1 MIAKEL
7 LNPKSIV
14 ICGVSSDVHK
24 PGGKALK
31 NLLESPFKGQV
42 YAVNPK
48 ETEVQGVKCYAKV
61 DDLPQVDCAILCI
74 AAKFCT
80 QTVDVLAKEKGTKGF
95 IIISAG
101 FSEENA
107 EGAAIEKHI
116 VDTINSVGGSLIGP
130 NCTGFLNTNYAGC
143 FDTPIPTL
151 DPKGVDFIT
160 GSGATAVFIKEYG
173 MSNGLKF
180 NSVWAVGNSAQ
191 LGIEDVLEHLDET
204 FDPERSSRVIMLY
217 MEKIGDPQRLLKHSR
232 SLINKGC
239 HIAAIK
245 SGGSVAGSR
254 AASSHTGALAT
265 NDAAVDALFRKAG
278 IVRCQNRQELTT
290 VCAVFMYPELKGNRC
305 AVVTHAGGP
314 AVMLTDVLSNG
325 GMEVP
330 SLKEHPK
337 APELLSKLFAGSSV
351 GNPIDFLATGT
362 AEQLGYILD
371 AVENDFDEIDF
382 SVVIFGSPGLFS
394 NKEVYDLLD
403 QKMRT
408 CKKPIFPV
416 LPSIINVKEEIED
429 FIAKG
434 NINFPEECVLG
445 NAICKIYN
453 TPKPKTGI
461 VESLPIDKLIISP
474 ANEPANE
481 PDKDAVAAVAESIRQ
496 WGMLSP
502 ITVSPKDGNY
512 RVVAGAK
519 RVRAAALAGMK
530 EIMAYIQEDAAV
542 SDQPDI
548 DVVRIRKTVERCKD
562 GYMEIA
568 DYNELLDAAGI
579 SRKKSVE
586 VSNKED
592 ALAFAKEVGC
602 SKDVPLVM
610 KVVGPLHKSDV
621 GGVTLGVKD
630 LDTVA
635 REFDRLIVIPE
646 TYAVEMYP
654 MLDGTDVYI
663 GAIRDPKFGH
673 QVFFGLGGIFI
684 EVLKDVESVLVPTN
698 KEEVLKKL
706 KNLKGYKILEG
717 VRGQE
722 GVNLDLYADQI
733 VRVSALVQAAPEI
746 AEMDLNPLLG
756 NPRYVTAVDAR
767 IRLEK

>member
-7 LNPKSIV
+7 LNPRSIV
-14 ICGVSSDVHK
+14 ICGASSDIHK

-31 NLLESPFKGQV
+31 NLLESNFKGPV

-48 ETEVQGVKCYAKV
+48 ETEVQGIKCYAKV
-61 DDLPQVDCAILCI
+61 EDLPQVDCAILCI
-74 AAKFCT
+74 AAKFCA
-80 QTVDVLAKEKGTKGF
+80 QTVDVLTQQKGTKGF
-95 IIISAG
+95 IIVSAG

-116 VDTINSVGGSLIGP
+116 VDSINAVGGSLIGP
-130 NCTGFLNTNYAGC
+130 NCTGFLNTNYSGC
-143 FDTPIPTL
+143 FDTPIPKL

-173 MSNGLKF
+173 MTNGLKF

-204 FDPERSSRVIMLY
+204 FDPEKSSHVIMLY
-217 MEKIGDPQRLLKHSR
+217 MEKVGDPQRLLKHSR

-245 SGGSVAGSR
+245 SGGSAAGSR

-290 VCAVFMYPELKGNRC
+290 VCGVFMYPEIKGNRC
-305 AVVTHAGGP
+305 AVITHAGGP
-314 AVMLTDVLSNG
+314 AVMLTDVLSNNG
-325 GMEVP
+325 IEVP
-330 SLKEHPK
+330 SLKEHP
-337 APELLSKLFAGSSV
+337 ASPALLEKLFGGSSV
-351 GNPIDFLATGT
+351 GNPIAFLATGT
-362 AEQLGYILD
+362 AEQLGYIID
-371 AVENDFDEIDF
+371 TVENEYTDIDF

-394 NKEVYDLLD
+394 NREVYALLNE
-403 QKMRT
+403 KLKT

-416 LPSIINVKEEIED
+416 LPSIINVKDEIQE
-429 FIAKG
+429 FIDMG

-445 NAICKIYN
+445 NAICKVYN
-453 TPKPKTGI
+453 TPKPQPEN
-461 VESLPIDKLIISP
+461 VEQP
-474 ANEPANE
+474 A
-481 PDKDAVAAVAESIRQ
+481 
-496 WGMLSP
+496 
-502 ITVSPKDGNY
+502 
-512 RVVAGAK
+512 
-519 RVRAAALAGMK
+519 
-530 EIMAYIQEDAAV
+530 
-542 SDQPDI
+542 I
-548 DVVRIRKTVERCKD
+548 DVARIRATVDRCKD

-586 VSNKED
+586 VSKVED

-630 LDTVA
+630 LATVEK
-635 REFDRLIVIPE
+635 EFNRLIVIPE

-673 QVFFGLGGIFI
+673 QIFFGLGGIFI
-684 EVLKDVESVLVPTN
+684 EVLKDVQSALAPISAAEA
-698 KEEVLKKL
+698 KEALTKL
-706 KNLKGYKILEG
+706 RGYKILQG

-722 GVNLDLYADQI
+722 AVNLDLYADQI
-733 VRVSALVQAAPEI
+733 ARVSALVQAAPEI

>member
-7 LNPKSIV
+7 LNPRSIV
-14 ICGVSSDVHK
+14 ICGASSDVHK
-24 PGGKALK
+24 PGGKSLK

-61 DDLPQVDCAILCI
+61 EDLPQVDCAILCI
-74 AAKFCT
+74 AAKFCA
-80 QTVDVLAKEKGTKGF
+80 QTVDVLAKEKGCKGF
-95 IIISAG
+95 IIVSAG

-130 NCTGFLNTNYAGC
+130 NCTGFLNVNYAGC
-143 FDTPIPTL
+143 FDTPIPPL

-204 FDPERSSRVIMLY
+204 FDPEKSSHVIMLY

-245 SGGSVAGSR
+245 SGGSAAGSR

-290 VCAVFMYPELKGNRC
+290 VCAVFMHPEIKGKRC
-305 AVVTHAGGP
+305 AVITHAGGP

-330 SLKEHPK
+330 SLKDHP
-337 APELLSKLFAGSSV
+337 ASPALLEKLFGGSSV

-362 AEQLGYILD
+362 AEQLGYIID
-371 AVENDFDEIDF
+371 TVENEYTDIDF

-403 QKMRT
+403 EKMKT

-416 LPSIINVKEEIED
+416 LPSIINVKDEIND

-434 NINFPEECVLG
+434 RINFPEECVLG
-445 NAICKIYN
+445 SAICKVYH
-453 TPKPKTGI
+453 TPKPQPEH
-461 VESLPIDKLIISP
+461 VE
-474 ANEPANE
+474 
-481 PDKDAVAAVAESIRQ
+481 
-496 WGMLSP
+496 
-502 ITVSPKDGNY
+502 TPK
-512 RVVAGAK
+512 
-519 RVRAAALAGMK
+519 
-530 EIMAYIQEDAAV
+530 
-542 SDQPDI
+542 I
-548 DVVRIRKTVERCKD
+548 DVARIRKTVERCKD

-586 VSNKED
+586 VSKKED

-635 REFDRLIVIPE
+635 KEFDRLIVIPE

-654 MLDGTDVYI
+654 MLDGLDVYI

-673 QVFFGLGGIFI
+673 QIFFGLGGIFI
-684 EVLKDVESVLVPTN
+684 EVLKDVQSALAPITAAEA
-698 KEEVLKKL
+698 KEMLKQ
-706 KNLKGYKILEG
+706 LKGYKILEG

-722 GVNLDLYADQI
+722 GVNLDLYADQ
-733 VRVSALVQAAPEI
+733 VARVSALVQAAPEI

>member
-7 LNPKSIV
+7 LDPKSIV
-14 ICGVSSDVHK
+14 VCGASSDIHK

-31 NLLESPFKGQV
+31 NLLESPFNGPV

-61 DDLPQVDCAILCI
+61 DDLPQVDCAIICI
-74 AAKFCT
+74 AAKFCA
-80 QTVDVLAKEKGTKGF
+80 QTVDVLAKDKGCKGF

-130 NCTGFLNTNYAGC
+130 NCTGFLNVNYAGC

-204 FDPERSSRVIMLY
+204 FDPEKSSRVIMLY

-232 SLINKGC
+232 NLINKGC

-245 SGGSVAGSR
+245 SGGSAAGSR

-265 NDAAVDALFRKAG
+265 NDAVVDALFRKAG

-290 VCAVFMYPELKGNRC
+290 VCGVFMHPEIKGKRC
-305 AVVTHAGGP
+305 AVITHAGGP

-330 SLKEHPK
+330 SLKEHP
-337 APELLSKLFAGSSV
+337 ASPALLEKLFAGSSV

-362 AEQLGYILD
+362 AEQLGYIID
-371 AVENDFDEIDF
+371 TVENEYTDIDF

-403 QKMRT
+403 QKMKT

-434 NINFPEECVLG
+434 RINFPEECVLG
-445 NAICKIYN
+445 NAICKVYN
-453 TPKPKTGI
+453 PPKPQPEN
-461 VESLPIDKLIISP
+461 VEMPKIDT
-474 ANEPANE
+474 A
-481 PDKDAVAAVAESIRQ
+481 
-496 WGMLSP
+496 
-502 ITVSPKDGNY
+502 
-512 RVVAGAK
+512 
-519 RVRAAALAGMK
+519 
-530 EIMAYIQEDAAV
+530 
-542 SDQPDI
+542 
-548 DVVRIRKTVERCKD
+548 RIRKCIDSCEN
-562 GYMEIA
+562 GYIGP
-568 DYNELLDAAGI
+568 DQIYELLDAAGI
-579 SRKKSVE
+579 AQKQIRVVDKKRQ
-586 VSNKED
+586 
-592 ALAFAKEVGC
+592 ALDFANEVGY
-602 SKDVPLVM
+602 PLVM
-610 KVVGPLHKSDV
+610 KVVGPVHKSDV
-621 GGVTLGVKD
+621 GGVTLNVRD
-630 LDTVA
+630 IETVGK
-635 REFDRLIVIPE
+635 EFDRLMAIKD

-654 MLDGTDVYI
+654 MLDGTEVYI
-663 GAIRDPKFGH
+663 GAIRDAKFGH

-684 EVLKDVESVLVPTN
+684 EVLKDVQSSLVPISAAEA
-698 KEEVLKKL
+698 KEALTKL
-706 KNLKGYKILEG
+706 RGYKILQG
-717 VRGQE
+717 VRGQQP
-722 GVNLDLYADQI
+722 VNVDVYAEQI
-733 VRVSALVQAAPEI
+733 ARVAALVMAAPEI

-756 NPRYVTAVDAR
+756 NPKNVVAVDAR
-767 IRLEK
+767 IRIEK

>member
-1 MIAKEL
+1 MIAREL

-14 ICGVSSDVHK
+14 VCGASSDIHK

-31 NLLESPFKGQV
+31 NLLESPFSGPI

-61 DDLPQVDCAILCI
+61 DDLPPVECAIICI
-74 AAKFCT
+74 AAKFCA
-80 QTVDVLAKEKGTKGF
+80 QTVDVLAKEKGCKGF

-130 NCTGFLNTNYAGC
+130 NCTGFLNVNYAGC

-204 FDPERSSRVIMLY
+204 FDPEKSSHVIMLY

-245 SGGSVAGSR
+245 SGGSAAGSR

-265 NDAAVDALFRKAG
+265 NDAVVDALFRKAG

-290 VCAVFMYPELKGNRC
+290 VCGVFMHPEIKGKRC
-305 AVVTHAGGP
+305 AVITHAGGP

-330 SLKEHPK
+330 SLKEHP
-337 APELLSKLFAGSSV
+337 ASPALLEKLFAGSSV

-362 AEQLGYILD
+362 AEQLGYIID
-371 AVENDFDEIDF
+371 TVENEYTDIDF

-403 QKMRT
+403 QKMKT

-416 LPSIINVKEEIED
+416 LPSIINVKDEIED

-434 NINFPEECVLG
+434 RTNFPEECVLG
-445 NAICKIYN
+445 NAICKVYN
-453 TPKPKTGI
+453 TPKPQPEN
-461 VESLPIDKLIISP
+461 VEMPKIDT
-474 ANEPANE
+474 A
-481 PDKDAVAAVAESIRQ
+481 
-496 WGMLSP
+496 
-502 ITVSPKDGNY
+502 
-512 RVVAGAK
+512 
-519 RVRAAALAGMK
+519 
-530 EIMAYIQEDAAV
+530 
-542 SDQPDI
+542 
-548 DVVRIRKTVERCKD
+548 RIRKCVDSCEN
-562 GYMEIA
+562 GYIGP
-568 DYNELLDAAGI
+568 DKIYELLDAAGI
-579 SRKKSVE
+579 AQKQIRVVDKKQQ
-586 VSNKED
+586 
-592 ALAFAKEVGC
+592 ALDFANEVGY
-602 SKDVPLVM
+602 PLVM
-610 KVVGPLHKSDV
+610 KVVGPVHKSDV
-621 GGVTLGVKD
+621 GGVTLNVRD
-630 LDTVA
+630 IETVDK
-635 REFDRLIVIPE
+635 EFDRLMAIKD

-654 MLDGTDVYI
+654 MLDGTEVYI
-663 GAIRDPKFGH
+663 GAIRDAKFGH

-684 EVLKDVESVLVPTN
+684 EVLKDVQSSLVPISAAEA
-698 KEEVLKKL
+698 KEALTKL
-706 KNLKGYKILEG
+706 RGYKILQG
-717 VRGQE
+717 VRGQQP
-722 GVNLDLYADQI
+722 VNVDVYAEQI
-733 VRVSALVQAAPEI
+733 ARVAALVMAAPEI

-756 NPRYVTAVDAR
+756 NPKNVVAVDAR
-767 IRLEK
+767 IRIEK

>member
-7 LNPKSIV
+7 LNPRSIV
-14 ICGVSSDVHK
+14 ICGASSDIHK

-31 NLLESPFKGQV
+31 NLLESPFKGQI
-42 YAVNPK
+42 YTVNPK

-74 AAKFCT
+74 AAKFCA
-80 QTVDVLAKEKGTKGF
+80 QTVDVLAKEKGCKGF

-101 FSEENA
+101 FSEESH
-107 EGAAIEKHI
+107 EGAEIEKHI

-130 NCTGFLNTNYAGC
+130 NCTGFLNVNYAGC

-204 FDPERSSRVIMLY
+204 FDPEKSSRVIMLY

-245 SGGSVAGSR
+245 SGGSAAGSR

-278 IVRCQNRQELTT
+278 IVRCHNRQELTT
-290 VCAVFMYPELKGNRC
+290 VCGVFMHPEIKGKRC
-305 AVVTHAGGP
+305 AVITHAGGP

-330 SLKEHPK
+330 PLKDHP
-337 APELLSKLFAGSSV
+337 ASPALLAKLFGGSSV

-362 AEQLGYILD
+362 AEQLGYIID
-371 AVENDFDEIDF
+371 TVENEYTDIDF

-403 QKMRT
+403 EKMKT

-416 LPSIINVKEEIED
+416 LPSIINVKDEIND

-434 NINFPEECVLG
+434 RINFPEECVLG

-453 TPKPKTGI
+453 TPKPQPEH
-461 VESLPIDKLIISP
+461 VELPK
-474 ANEPANE
+474 
-481 PDKDAVAAVAESIRQ
+481 
-496 WGMLSP
+496 
-502 ITVSPKDGNY
+502 
-512 RVVAGAK
+512 
-519 RVRAAALAGMK
+519 
-530 EIMAYIQEDAAV
+530 
-542 SDQPDI
+542 I
-548 DVVRIRKTVERCKD
+548 DVARIRKTIDRCKD
-562 GYMEIA
+562 GYLEIA

-586 VSNKED
+586 VSKKED

-635 REFDRLIVIPE
+635 KEFDRLIHIKD

-663 GAIRDPKFGH
+663 GAIKDAKFGH
-673 QVFFGLGGIFI
+673 QIFFGLGGIFI
-684 EVLKDVESVLVPTN
+684 EVLKDVQSALAPITADEA
-698 KEEVLKKL
+698 KEMLKQ
-706 KNLKGYKILEG
+706 LKGYKILQG

-722 GVNLDLYADQI
+722 GVNIDLYADQ
-733 VRVSALVQAAPEI
+733 VARVSALVQAAPEI

-767 IRLEK
+767 IRIEK

>member
-14 ICGVSSDVHK
+14 ICGASSDVHK
-24 PGGKALK
+24 PGGKSLK
-31 NLLESPFKGQV
+31 NLLESPFKGQI

-61 DDLPQVDCAILCI
+61 DDLPQVDCALLCI
-74 AAKFCT
+74 AAKFCA
-80 QTVDVLAKEKGTKGF
+80 QTVDVLAKEKGCKGF

-101 FSEENA
+101 FSEESH
-107 EGAAIEKHI
+107 EGAEIEKHI

-130 NCTGFLNTNYAGC
+130 NCTGFLNVNYAGC
-143 FDTPIPTL
+143 FDTPIPKL

-204 FDPERSSRVIMLY
+204 FDPVKSSHVIMLY

-245 SGGSVAGSR
+245 SGNSAAGSR

-265 NDAAVDALFRKAG
+265 SDAAVDALFRKAG
-278 IVRCQNRQELTT
+278 IVRCHNRQELTT
-290 VCAVFMYPELKGNRC
+290 VCGVFMYPEITGKRC
-305 AVVTHAGGP
+305 AVITHAGGP

-325 GMEVP
+325 GLEVP
-330 SLKEHPK
+330 SLKDHP
-337 APELLSKLFAGSSV
+337 ASPALLAKLFGGSSV

-362 AEQLGYILD
+362 AEQLGYIID
-371 AVENDFDEIDF
+371 TVENEYTDIDF

-403 QKMRT
+403 EKMKT

-416 LPSIINVKEEIED
+416 LPSIINVKDEIED

-434 NINFPEECVLG
+434 RINFPEECVLG
-445 NAICKIYN
+445 NAICKVYN
-453 TPKPKTGI
+453 TPKPQPEH
-461 VESLPIDKLIISP
+461 VELPKVD
-474 ANEPANE
+474 
-481 PDKDAVAAVAESIRQ
+481 VA
-496 WGMLSP
+496 
-502 ITVSPKDGNY
+502 
-512 RVVAGAK
+512 
-519 RVRAAALAGMK
+519 
-530 EIMAYIQEDAAV
+530 
-542 SDQPDI
+542 
-548 DVVRIRKTVERCKD
+548 RIRKTIDRCKS
-562 GYMEIA
+562 GYLEIA

-586 VSNKED
+586 VSKKED

-635 REFDRLIVIPE
+635 KEFDRLIVIPE

-654 MLDGTDVYI
+654 MLDGIDVYI
-663 GAIRDPKFGH
+663 GAIKDAKFGH
-673 QVFFGLGGIFI
+673 QIFFGLGGIFI
-684 EVLKDVESVLVPTN
+684 EVLKDVQSALAPITANEA
-698 KEEVLKKL
+698 KEMLKQ
-706 KNLKGYKILEG
+706 LKGYKILQG

-722 GVNLDLYADQI
+722 GVNIDLYADQ
-733 VRVSALVQAAPEI
+733 VARVSALVQAAPEI

-767 IRLEK
+767 IRIEK

>member
-1 MIAKEL
+1 MRDLRTRGDSQNKTYMINQKL
-7 LNPKSIV
+7 INPKSIV
-14 ICGVSSDVHK
+14 VCGASSDIHK

-31 NLLESPFKGQV
+31 NLLESAFKGEV

-48 ETEVQGVKCYAKV
+48 EDEVQGIKCYKQV
-61 DDLPQVDCAILCI
+61 EDLPQVDCAILCI
-74 AAKFCT
+74 AAKFCAH
-80 QTVDVLAKEKGTKGF
+80 TVDVLTQQKGTQGF
-95 IIISAG
+95 IIVSAG

-116 VDTINSVGGSLIGP
+116 VDAINAVGGSLIGP
-130 NCTGFLNTNYAGC
+130 NCTGFLNTNYSGC
-143 FDTPIPTL
+143 FDTPIPKL

-204 FDPERSSRVIMLY
+204 FDPEKSSHVIMLY

-232 SLINKGC
+232 NLINKGC
-239 HIAAIK
+239 KIAAIK
-245 SGGSVAGSR
+245 SGGSAAGSR

-265 NDAAVDALFRKAG
+265 NDAAVDALFQKAG
-278 IVRCQNRQELTT
+278 IVRCHNRQELTT
-290 VCAVFMYPELKGNRC
+290 VCAVFMHPEIKGNRC
-305 AVVTHAGGP
+305 AVITHAGGP
-314 AVMLTDVLSNG
+314 AVMLTDVLSDG
-325 GMEVP
+325 GIEVP
-330 SLKEHPK
+330 PLKDHP
-337 APELLSKLFAGSSV
+337 ASPALLAKLFGGSSV

-362 AEQLGYILD
+362 AEQLGYIID
-371 AVENDFDEIDF
+371 TVENDYTDIDF

-403 QKMRT
+403 EKMKT

-416 LPSIINVKEEIED
+416 LPSIINVKQEIED

-434 NINFPEECVLG
+434 RINFPEECVLG
-445 NAICKIYN
+445 NALVKVWN
-453 TPKPKTGI
+453 TPKPQPEV
-461 VESLPIDKLIISP
+461 VELPQVD
-474 ANEPANE
+474 
-481 PDKDAVAAVAESIRQ
+481 VA
-496 WGMLSP
+496 
-502 ITVSPKDGNY
+502 
-512 RVVAGAK
+512 
-519 RVRAAALAGMK
+519 
-530 EIMAYIQEDAAV
+530 
-542 SDQPDI
+542 
-548 DVVRIRKTVERCKD
+548 RIRKTIDKCES
-562 GYMEIA
+562 GYLEIA

-586 VSNKED
+586 VDKKED

-635 REFDRLIVIPE
+635 KEFDRLIVIPE

-663 GAIRDPKFGH
+663 GAIRDEKFGH
-673 QVFFGLGGIFI
+673 QIFFGLGGIFI
-684 EVLKDVESVLVPTN
+684 EVLKDVQSALAPITAAEAKQMLT
-698 KEEVLKKL
+698 KL
-706 KNLKGYKILEG
+706 RGYKILQG

-722 GVNLDLYADQI
+722 PVNIDLYADQ
-733 VRVSALVQAAPEI
+733 VARVSALVQAAPEI
-746 AEMDLNPLLG
+746 VEMDLNPLLG

-767 IRLEK
+767 IRIQK

>member
-1 MIAKEL
+1 MIAREL

-14 ICGVSSDVHK
+14 VCGASSDIHK

-31 NLLESPFKGQV
+31 NLLESPFRGPV

-48 ETEVQGVKCYAKV
+48 ETMVQGVPCYASV
-61 DDLPQVDCAILCI
+61 NELPQVECAILCI
-74 AAKFCT
+74 AAKFCA
-80 QTVDVLAKEKGTKGF
+80 QTVDVLAKEKGCKGF

-101 FSEENA
+101 FSEESH
-107 EGAAIEKHI
+107 EGATIEKHI

-130 NCTGFLNTNYAGC
+130 NCTGFLNVNYAGC
-143 FDTPIPTL
+143 FDTPIPNL

-204 FDPERSSRVIMLY
+204 FDPVKSSHVIMLY

-245 SGGSVAGSR
+245 SGGSAAGSR

-290 VCAVFMYPELKGNRC
+290 VCGVFMHPEIKGKRC
-305 AVVTHAGGP
+305 AVITHAGGP

-330 SLKEHPK
+330 SLKDHP
-337 APELLSKLFAGSSV
+337 ASPALLEKLFAGSSV

-362 AEQLGYILD
+362 AEQLGYIID
-371 AVENDFDEIDF
+371 TVENEYTDIDF

-403 QKMRT
+403 EKMKT

-416 LPSIINVKEEIED
+416 LPSIINVKDEIED

-434 NINFPEECVLG
+434 RINFPEECVLG
-445 NAICKIYN
+445 NAICKVYN
-453 TPKPKTGI
+453 TPKPQPEH
-461 VESLPIDKLIISP
+461 VDLPK
-474 ANEPANE
+474 
-481 PDKDAVAAVAESIRQ
+481 
-496 WGMLSP
+496 
-502 ITVSPKDGNY
+502 
-512 RVVAGAK
+512 
-519 RVRAAALAGMK
+519 
-530 EIMAYIQEDAAV
+530 
-542 SDQPDI
+542 I
-548 DVVRIRKTVERCKD
+548 DVARIRKTIDRCKS
-562 GYMEIA
+562 GYLEIA

-586 VSNKED
+586 VSKKED

-635 REFDRLIVIPE
+635 KEFDRLIVIPE

-654 MLDGTDVYI
+654 MLDGIDVYI
-663 GAIRDPKFGH
+663 GAIKDAKFGH
-673 QVFFGLGGIFI
+673 QIFFGLGGIFI
-684 EVLKDVESVLVPTN
+684 EVLKDVQSALAPITADEA
-698 KEEVLKKL
+698 KEMLKQ
-706 KNLKGYKILEG
+706 LKGYKILQG

-722 GVNLDLYADQI
+722 GVNLDLYADQ
-733 VRVSALVQAAPEI
+733 VARVSALVQAAPEI

-767 IRLEK
+767 IRIEK

>member
-14 ICGVSSDVHK
+14 ICGASSDIHK
-24 PGGKALK
+24 PGGKSLK
-31 NLLESPFKGQV
+31 NLLESPFKGKI

-61 DDLPQVDCAILCI
+61 DDLPEQVDCALLCI
-74 AAKFCT
+74 AAKFCA
-80 QTVDVLAKEKGTKGF
+80 QTVDVLAKEKGCKGF

-101 FSEENA
+101 FSEESH
-107 EGAAIEKHI
+107 EGAEIEKHF

-130 NCTGFLNTNYAGC
+130 NCTGFLNVNYAGC
-143 FDTPIPTL
+143 FDTPIPPL

-204 FDPERSSRVIMLY
+204 FDPEKSSHVIMLY

-245 SGGSVAGSR
+245 SGGSAAGSR

-278 IVRCQNRQELTT
+278 IVRCHNRQELTT
-290 VCAVFMYPELKGNRC
+290 VCGVFMHPEIKGKRC
-305 AVVTHAGGP
+305 AVITHAGGP
-314 AVMLTDVLSNG
+314 AVMLTDVLSDG

-330 SLKEHPK
+330 PLKDHP
-337 APELLSKLFAGSSV
+337 ASPALLAKLFGGSSV

-362 AEQLGYILD
+362 AEQLGYIID
-371 AVENDFDEIDF
+371 TVENEYDEIDF

-403 QKMRT
+403 EKMKT

-416 LPSIINVKEEIED
+416 LPSIINVKDEIND
-429 FIAKG
+429 FISKG
-434 NINFPEECVLG
+434 RINFPEECVLG
-445 NAICKIYN
+445 NAICKVYH
-453 TPKPKTGI
+453 TPKPQPEQ
-461 VESLPIDKLIISP
+461 VELP
-474 ANEPANE
+474 
-481 PDKDAVAAVAESIRQ
+481 Q
-496 WGMLSP
+496 
-502 ITVSPKDGNY
+502 
-512 RVVAGAK
+512 
-519 RVRAAALAGMK
+519 
-530 EIMAYIQEDAAV
+530 
-542 SDQPDI
+542 I
-548 DVVRIRKTVERCKD
+548 DVARIRRTIDRCKE
-562 GYMEIA
+562 GYLEIA

-579 SRKKSVE
+579 SRKKSIE
-586 VSNKED
+586 VSKKED

-621 GGVTLGVKD
+621 GGVTLNVKD
-630 LDTVA
+630 LDTVSK
-635 REFDRLIVIPE
+635 EFDRLMAIKD

-663 GAIRDPKFGH
+663 GAIKDPKFGH

-684 EVLKDVESVLVPTN
+684 EVLKDVQSALAPITADEA
-698 KEEVLKKL
+698 KEMLKQ
-706 KNLKGYKILEG
+706 LKGYKILQG

-722 GVNLDLYADQI
+722 GVNLDLYADQ
-733 VRVSALVQAAPEI
+733 VARVSALVQAAPEI

-767 IRLEK
+767 IRIEK

>member
-1 MIAKEL
+1 MINQKL
-7 LNPKSIV
+7 LNPQSIV
-14 ICGVSSDVHK
+14 VCGASSDIHK

-31 NLLESPFKGQV
+31 NLLESAFKGQV

-74 AAKFCT
+74 AAKFCA
-80 QTVDVLAKEKGTKGF
+80 QTVDVLTQQKGTRGF
-95 IIISAG
+95 IIVSAG
-101 FSEENA
+101 FSEESH
-107 EGAAIEKHI
+107 EGAEIEKHI
-116 VDTINSVGGSLIGP
+116 VDAINAVGGSLIGP
-130 NCTGFLNTNYAGC
+130 NCTGFLNTNYSGC
-143 FDTPIPTL
+143 FDTPIPKL

-204 FDPERSSRVIMLY
+204 FNPETSSHVIMLY
-217 MEKIGDPQRLLKHSR
+217 MEKIGDPMRLLKHSR
-232 SLINKGC
+232 NLINKGC

-245 SGGSVAGSR
+245 SGGSAAGSR

-265 NDAAVDALFRKAG
+265 NDAAVDALFQKAG
-278 IVRCQNRQELTT
+278 IVRCHNRQELTT
-290 VCAVFMYPELKGNRC
+290 VCGVFMHPELKGKRC
-305 AVVTHAGGP
+305 AVITHAGGP

-330 SLKEHPK
+330 PLKDHP
-337 APELLSKLFAGSSV
+337 ASPALLAKLFGGSSV

-362 AEQLGYILD
+362 AEQLGYIID
-371 AVENDFDEIDF
+371 TVENEYDEIDF

-403 QKMRT
+403 EKMKT

-416 LPSIINVKEEIED
+416 LPSIINVKDEIND

-434 NINFPEECVLG
+434 RINFPEECVLG
-445 NAICKIYN
+445 NALVKVYN
-453 TPKPKTGI
+453 TPKPQPEH
-461 VESLPIDKLIISP
+461 VELP
-474 ANEPANE
+474 
-481 PDKDAVAAVAESIRQ
+481 Q
-496 WGMLSP
+496 
-502 ITVSPKDGNY
+502 
-512 RVVAGAK
+512 
-519 RVRAAALAGMK
+519 
-530 EIMAYIQEDAAV
+530 
-542 SDQPDI
+542 I
-548 DVVRIRKTVERCKD
+548 DVARIRKTIDKCGN

-586 VSNKED
+586 VSQKED

-602 SKDVPLVM
+602 SKEVPLVM

-621 GGVTLGVKD
+621 GGVTLNVKD
-630 LDTVA
+630 VDTVSK
-635 REFDRLIVIPE
+635 EFDRLMAIKD

-663 GAIRDPKFGH
+663 GAIRDDKFGH
-673 QVFFGLGGIFI
+673 QIFFGLGGIFI
-684 EVLKDVESVLVPTN
+684 EVLKDVQSALAPITAAEAKDMLT
-698 KEEVLKKL
+698 KL
-706 KNLKGYKILEG
+706 RGYKILQG

-722 GVNLDLYADQI
+722 PVNIDLYADQ
-733 VRVSALVQAAPEI
+733 VARVSALVQAAPEI
-746 AEMDLNPLLG
+746 AEMDLN
-756 NPRYVTAVDAR
+756 
-767 IRLEK
+767 

>member
-1 MIAKEL
+1 MIAREL

-14 ICGVSSDVHK
+14 VCGASSDIHK
-24 PGGKALK
+24 PGGKSLK
-31 NLLESPFKGQV
+31 NLLESPFKGQI

-61 DDLPQVDCAILCI
+61 DDLPQVECAILCI
-74 AAKFCT
+74 AAKFCA
-80 QTVDVLAKEKGTKGF
+80 QTVDVLAKEKGCKGF

-101 FSEENA
+101 FSEESH
-107 EGAAIEKHI
+107 EGAEIEKHI

-130 NCTGFLNTNYAGC
+130 NCTGFLNVNYAGC

-151 DPKGVDFIT
+151 DPHGVDFIT

-173 MSNGLKF
+173 ISNGLKF

-204 FDPERSSRVIMLY
+204 FDPVKSSRVIMLY

-232 SLINKGC
+232 NLINKGC

-245 SGGSVAGSR
+245 SGGSAAGSR

-265 NDAAVDALFRKAG
+265 KDAAVDALFRKAG
-278 IVRCQNRQELTT
+278 IVRCHNRQELTT
-290 VCAVFMYPELKGNRC
+290 VCGVFMYPEIKGKRC
-305 AVVTHAGGP
+305 AVITHAGGP

-330 SLKEHPK
+330 SLKEHP
-337 APELLSKLFAGSSV
+337 ASPALLAKLFGGSSV

-362 AEQLGYILD
+362 AEQLGYIID
-371 AVENDFDEIDF
+371 TVENEYTDIDF

-416 LPSIINVKEEIED
+416 LPSIINVKSEIED

-453 TPKPKTGI
+453 TPKPQPEH
-461 VESLPIDKLIISP
+461 VELPK
-474 ANEPANE
+474 
-481 PDKDAVAAVAESIRQ
+481 
-496 WGMLSP
+496 
-502 ITVSPKDGNY
+502 
-512 RVVAGAK
+512 
-519 RVRAAALAGMK
+519 
-530 EIMAYIQEDAAV
+530 
-542 SDQPDI
+542 I
-548 DVVRIRKTVERCKD
+548 DVARIRKTIDRCKS
-562 GYMEIA
+562 GYLEIA

-586 VSNKED
+586 VSKKED

-635 REFDRLIVIPE
+635 KEFDRLIVIPE

-654 MLDGTDVYI
+654 MLNGIDVYI
-663 GAIRDPKFGH
+663 GAIKDAKFGH

-684 EVLKDVESVLVPTN
+684 EVLKDVQSALAPITAAEA
-698 KEEVLKKL
+698 KEMLKQ
-706 KNLKGYKILEG
+706 LKGYKILQG

-722 GVNLDLYADQI
+722 GVNLDLYADQ
-733 VRVSALVQAAPEI
+733 VARVSALVQAAPEI

-767 IRLEK
+767 IRIEK

>member
-14 ICGVSSDVHK
+14 ICGASSDIHK
-24 PGGKALK
+24 PGGKSLK
-31 NLLESPFKGQV
+31 NLLESPFKGQI

-61 DDLPQVDCAILCI
+61 DDLPQVDCALLCI
-74 AAKFCT
+74 AAKFCA
-80 QTVDVLAKEKGTKGF
+80 QTVDVLAKEKGCKGF

-101 FSEENA
+101 FSEESH
-107 EGAAIEKHI
+107 EGAEIEKHI

-130 NCTGFLNTNYAGC
+130 NCTGFLNVNYAGC
-143 FDTPIPTL
+143 FDTPIPPL
-151 DPKGVDFIT
+151 NPKGVGFIT

-173 MSNGLKF
+173 MSNGLQF

-204 FDPERSSRVIMLY
+204 FDPEKSSHVIMLY

-245 SGGSVAGSR
+245 SGNSAAGSR

-265 NDAAVDALFRKAG
+265 SDAAVDALFRKAG

-290 VCAVFMYPELKGNRC
+290 VCAVFMHPELKGKRC

-325 GMEVP
+325 GMEIP

-337 APELLSKLFAGSSV
+337 APELLSKLFGGSSV

-403 QKMRT
+403 EKMKT

-416 LPSIINVKEEIED
+416 LPSIINVKDEIND

-434 NINFPEECVLG
+434 RINFPEECVLG
-445 NAICKIYN
+445 NAICKVYN
-453 TPKPKTGI
+453 TPKPQPEH
-461 VESLPIDKLIISP
+461 VELP
-474 ANEPANE
+474 
-481 PDKDAVAAVAESIRQ
+481 Q
-496 WGMLSP
+496 
-502 ITVSPKDGNY
+502 
-512 RVVAGAK
+512 
-519 RVRAAALAGMK
+519 
-530 EIMAYIQEDAAV
+530 
-542 SDQPDI
+542 I
-548 DVVRIRKTVERCKD
+548 DVARIRKTIDRCKD
-562 GYMEIA
+562 GYLEIA

-586 VSNKED
+586 VSKKED

-635 REFDRLIVIPE
+635 KEFDRLIVIPE

-654 MLDGTDVYI
+654 MLDGLDVYI
-663 GAIRDPKFGH
+663 GAIKDAKFGH
-673 QVFFGLGGIFI
+673 QIFFGLGGIFI
-684 EVLKDVESVLVPTN
+684 EVLKDVQSALAPITAAEA
-698 KEEVLKKL
+698 KEMLKQ
-706 KNLKGYKILEG
+706 LKGYKILEG

-722 GVNLDLYADQI
+722 GVNIDLYADQ
-733 VRVSALVQAAPEI
+733 VARVSALVQAAPEI

-767 IRLEK
+767 IRIEK

>member
-1 MIAKEL
+1 MINPKL
-7 LNPKSIV
+7 LNPQSIV
-14 ICGVSSDVHK
+14 ICGASSDIHK
-24 PGGKALK
+24 PGGKSLK
-31 NLLESPFKGQV
+31 NLLESPFNGQI

-48 ETEVQGVKCYAKV
+48 ETEVQGVKCYANV
-61 DDLPQVDCAILCI
+61 NDLPQVDCAILCI
-74 AAKFCT
+74 AAKFCA
-80 QTVDVLAKEKGTKGF
+80 QTVDVLAKEKGCRGF
-95 IIISAG
+95 IIVSAG
-101 FSEENA
+101 FSEENE

-130 NCTGFLNTNYAGC
+130 NCTGFLNTNYSGC
-143 FDTPIPTL
+143 FDTPIPKL

-204 FDPERSSRVIMLY
+204 FNPETSSHVIMLY

-245 SGGSVAGSR
+245 SGGSAAGSR

-265 NDAAVDALFRKAG
+265 NDAAVDALFQKAG
-278 IVRCQNRQELTT
+278 IVRCHNRQELTT
-290 VCAVFMYPELKGNRC
+290 VCGVFMHPEIKGKRC
-305 AVVTHAGGP
+305 AVITHAGGP

-330 SLKEHPK
+330 SLKEHP
-337 APELLSKLFAGSSV
+337 ASPALLAKLFGGSSV

-362 AEQLGYILD
+362 AEQLGYIID
-371 AVENDFDEIDF
+371 TVENEYDEIDF

-394 NKEVYDLLD
+394 NKEVYDLLNE
-403 QKMRT
+403 KMKT

-416 LPSIINVKEEIED
+416 LPSIINVKDEIAD

-434 NINFPEECVLG
+434 RINFPEECVLG
-445 NAICKIYN
+445 NAICKVYN
-453 TPKPKTGI
+453 TPKPQPEN
-461 VESLPIDKLIISP
+461 VELPK
-474 ANEPANE
+474 
-481 PDKDAVAAVAESIRQ
+481 
-496 WGMLSP
+496 
-502 ITVSPKDGNY
+502 
-512 RVVAGAK
+512 
-519 RVRAAALAGMK
+519 
-530 EIMAYIQEDAAV
+530 
-542 SDQPDI
+542 I
-548 DVVRIRKTVERCKD
+548 DVARIRATVDRCKD

-586 VSNKED
+586 VSKKED

-635 REFDRLIVIPE
+635 KEFDRLIVIPE

-673 QVFFGLGGIFI
+673 QIFFGLGGIFI
-684 EVLKDVESVLVPTN
+684 EVLKDVQSALAPITAAEA
-698 KEEVLKKL
+698 KEMLTKL
-706 KNLKGYKILEG
+706 RGYKILQG

-722 GVNLDLYADQI
+722 PVNLDLYADQ
-733 VRVSALVQAAPEI
+733 VARVSALVQAAPEI

>member
-14 ICGVSSDVHK
+14 VCGASSDIHK

-31 NLLESPFKGQV
+31 NLLESPFNGPV

-61 DDLPQVDCAILCI
+61 DDLPQVECAIICI
-74 AAKFCT
+74 AAKFCA
-80 QTVDVLAKEKGTKGF
+80 QTVDVLAKEKGCRGF

-130 NCTGFLNTNYAGC
+130 NCTGFLNVNYAGC

-204 FDPERSSRVIMLY
+204 FDPEKSSRVIMLY

-245 SGGSVAGSR
+245 SGGSAAGSR

-265 NDAAVDALFRKAG
+265 NDAVVDALFRKAG

-290 VCAVFMYPELKGNRC
+290 VCGVFMHPEIKGKRC
-305 AVVTHAGGP
+305 AVITHAGGP

-330 SLKEHPK
+330 SLKEHP
-337 APELLSKLFAGSSV
+337 ASPALLEKLFAGSSV

-362 AEQLGYILD
+362 AEQLGYIID
-371 AVENDFDEIDF
+371 TVENEYTDIDF

-403 QKMRT
+403 EKMKT

-434 NINFPEECVLG
+434 RINFPEECVLG
-445 NAICKIYN
+445 NAICKVYN
-453 TPKPKTGI
+453 TPKPQPEN
-461 VESLPIDKLIISP
+461 VEMPKIDT
-474 ANEPANE
+474 A
-481 PDKDAVAAVAESIRQ
+481 
-496 WGMLSP
+496 
-502 ITVSPKDGNY
+502 
-512 RVVAGAK
+512 
-519 RVRAAALAGMK
+519 
-530 EIMAYIQEDAAV
+530 
-542 SDQPDI
+542 
-548 DVVRIRKTVERCKD
+548 RIRKCVDNCEN
-562 GYMEIA
+562 GYIGP
-568 DYNELLDAAGI
+568 DQIYELLDAAGI
-579 SRKKSVE
+579 AQKQIRVVDKKQQ
-586 VSNKED
+586 
-592 ALAFAKEVGC
+592 ALDFANEVGY
-602 SKDVPLVM
+602 PLVM
-610 KVVGPLHKSDV
+610 KVVGPVHKSDV
-621 GGVTLGVKD
+621 GGVTLNVRD
-630 LDTVA
+630 IETVDK
-635 REFDRLIVIPE
+635 EFDRLMAIKD

-654 MLDGTDVYI
+654 MLDGTEVYI
-663 GAIRDPKFGH
+663 GAIRDAKFGH

-684 EVLKDVESVLVPTN
+684 EVLKDVQSSLVPISAAEA
-698 KEEVLKKL
+698 KEALTKL
-706 KNLKGYKILEG
+706 RGYKILQG
-717 VRGQE
+717 VRGQQP
-722 GVNLDLYADQI
+722 VNVDVYAEQI
-733 VRVSALVQAAPEI
+733 ARVAALVMAAPEI

-756 NPRYVTAVDAR
+756 NPKNVVAVDAR
-767 IRLEK
+767 IRIEK

>member
-1 MIAKEL
+1 MINPKL

-14 ICGVSSDVHK
+14 ICGASSDIHK

-31 NLLESPFKGQV
+31 NLLESAFQGQI

-74 AAKFCT
+74 AAKFCA
-80 QTVDVLAKEKGTKGF
+80 QTVDVLTQQKGTKGF

-116 VDTINSVGGSLIGP
+116 VDAINAVGGSLIGP
-130 NCTGFLNTNYAGC
+130 NCTGFLNTNYSGC
-143 FDTPIPTL
+143 FDTPIPKL

-204 FDPERSSRVIMLY
+204 FDPEKSSRVIMLY
-217 MEKIGDPQRLLKHSR
+217 MEKIGDPMRLLKHSR

-245 SGGSVAGSR
+245 SGGSAAGSR

-265 NDAAVDALFRKAG
+265 NDAAVDALFQKAG
-278 IVRCQNRQELTT
+278 IVRCHNRQELTT
-290 VCAVFMYPELKGNRC
+290 VCGVFMHPEIKGKRC
-305 AVVTHAGGP
+305 AVITHAGGP

-330 SLKEHPK
+330 PLKDHP
-337 APELLSKLFAGSSV
+337 ASPALLAKLFGGSSV
-351 GNPIDFLATGT
+351 GNPIDFLATCT
-362 AEQLGYILD
+362 AEQLGYIID
-371 AVENDFDEIDF
+371 TVENEYDEIDF

-403 QKMRT
+403 EKMKT

-416 LPSIINVKEEIED
+416 LPSIINVKDEIND

-434 NINFPEECVLG
+434 RINFPEECVLG
-445 NAICKIYN
+445 NAIVKVYN
-453 TPKPKTGI
+453 TPKPQPEH
-461 VESLPIDKLIISP
+461 VELPQVD
-474 ANEPANE
+474 
-481 PDKDAVAAVAESIRQ
+481 VA
-496 WGMLSP
+496 
-502 ITVSPKDGNY
+502 
-512 RVVAGAK
+512 
-519 RVRAAALAGMK
+519 
-530 EIMAYIQEDAAV
+530 
-542 SDQPDI
+542 
-548 DVVRIRKTVERCKD
+548 RIRATVDRCKD

-586 VSNKED
+586 VSKKED

-635 REFDRLIVIPE
+635 KEFDRLIVIPE

-673 QVFFGLGGIFI
+673 QIFFGLGGIFI
-684 EVLKDVESVLVPTN
+684 EVLKDVQSALAPITAAEA
-698 KEEVLKKL
+698 KEMLTKL
-706 KNLKGYKILEG
+706 RGYKILQG

-722 GVNLDLYADQI
+722 PVNLDLYADQI
-733 VRVSALVQAAPEI
+733 ARVSALVQAAPEI

>member
-1 MIAKEL
+1 MINPKL
-7 LNPKSIV
+7 LDPKSIV
-14 ICGVSSDVHK
+14 VCGASSDIHK

-31 NLLESPFKGQV
+31 NLLESAFKGDV

-48 ETEVQGVKCYAKV
+48 ESEVQGVKCYAKV

-74 AAKFCT
+74 AAKFCA
-80 QTVDVLAKEKGTKGF
+80 QTVDVLAKEKGCRGF
-95 IIISAG
+95 IIVSAG
-101 FSEENA
+101 FSEESH
-107 EGAAIEKHI
+107 EGAEIEKHI

-130 NCTGFLNTNYAGC
+130 NCTGFLNTNYSGC
-143 FDTPIPTL
+143 FDTPIPKL

-204 FDPERSSRVIMLY
+204 FDPEKSSHVIMLY
-217 MEKIGDPQRLLKHSR
+217 MEKIGDPMRLLKHSR
-232 SLINKGC
+232 NLINKGC

-245 SGGSVAGSR
+245 SGGSAAGSR

-265 NDAAVDALFRKAG
+265 NDAAVDALFQKAG
-278 IVRCQNRQELTT
+278 IVRCHNRQELTT
-290 VCAVFMYPELKGNRC
+290 VCGVFMHPEIKGKRC
-305 AVVTHAGGP
+305 AVITHAGGP

-330 SLKEHPK
+330 PLKDHP
-337 APELLSKLFAGSSV
+337 ASAALLAKLFGGSSV

-362 AEQLGYILD
+362 AEQLGYIID
-371 AVENDFDEIDF
+371 TVENEYDEIDF

-403 QKMRT
+403 EKMKT

-416 LPSIINVKEEIED
+416 LPSIINVKDEIND

-434 NINFPEECVLG
+434 RINFPEECVLG
-445 NAICKIYN
+445 NAIVKVYN
-453 TPKPKTGI
+453 TPKPQPEH
-461 VESLPIDKLIISP
+461 VELP
-474 ANEPANE
+474 
-481 PDKDAVAAVAESIRQ
+481 Q
-496 WGMLSP
+496 
-502 ITVSPKDGNY
+502 
-512 RVVAGAK
+512 
-519 RVRAAALAGMK
+519 
-530 EIMAYIQEDAAV
+530 
-542 SDQPDI
+542 I
-548 DVVRIRKTVERCKD
+548 DVARIRATVDRCQD

-586 VSNKED
+586 VSKKED

-635 REFDRLIVIPE
+635 KEFDRLIVIPE

-663 GAIRDPKFGH
+663 GAIRDDKFGH
-673 QVFFGLGGIFI
+673 QIFFGLGGIFI
-684 EVLKDVESVLVPTN
+684 EVLKDVQSALAPITAAEA
-698 KEEVLKKL
+698 KEMLTKL
-706 KNLKGYKILEG
+706 RGYKILQG

-722 GVNLDLYADQI
+722 PVNLDLYADQ
-733 VRVSALVQAAPEI
+733 VARVSALVQAAPEI

>member
-7 LNPKSIV
+7 LNPRSIV
-14 ICGVSSDVHK
+14 VCGASSDIHK
-24 PGGKALK
+24 PGGKSLK

-74 AAKFCT
+74 AAKFCA
-80 QTVDVLAKEKGTKGF
+80 QTVDVLAKEKGCKGF
-95 IIISAG
+95 IIVSAG
-101 FSEENA
+101 FSEESH
-107 EGAAIEKHI
+107 EGAEVEKHI

-130 NCTGFLNTNYAGC
+130 NCTGFLNVNYAGC
-143 FDTPIPTL
+143 FDTPIPKL

-204 FDPERSSRVIMLY
+204 FDPEKSSHVIMLY

-245 SGGSVAGSR
+245 SGGSAAGSR

-278 IVRCQNRQELTT
+278 IVRCHNRQELTT
-290 VCAVFMYPELKGNRC
+290 VCGVFMHPEIKGKRC
-305 AVVTHAGGP
+305 AVITHAGGP

-330 SLKEHPK
+330 PLKDHP
-337 APELLSKLFAGSSV
+337 ASPALLAKLFGGSSV

-362 AEQLGYILD
+362 AEQLGYIID
-371 AVENDFDEIDF
+371 TVENEYDEIDF

-403 QKMRT
+403 EKMKT

-416 LPSIINVKEEIED
+416 LPSIINVKDEIED

-434 NINFPEECVLG
+434 RINFPEECVLG
-445 NAICKIYN
+445 NAICKVYN
-453 TPKPKTGI
+453 TPKPQPEH
-461 VESLPIDKLIISP
+461 VELPEVD
-474 ANEPANE
+474 
-481 PDKDAVAAVAESIRQ
+481 VA
-496 WGMLSP
+496 
-502 ITVSPKDGNY
+502 
-512 RVVAGAK
+512 
-519 RVRAAALAGMK
+519 
-530 EIMAYIQEDAAV
+530 
-542 SDQPDI
+542 
-548 DVVRIRKTVERCKD
+548 RIRKTIERCKD
-562 GYMEIA
+562 GYLEIA

-586 VSNKED
+586 VSKKED
-592 ALAFAKEVGC
+592 ALAFAKDVGC
-602 SKDVPLVM
+602 SKEVPLVM

-635 REFDRLIVIPE
+635 KEFDRLIAIKD

-654 MLDGTDVYI
+654 MLDGIDVYI
-663 GAIRDPKFGH
+663 GAIKDAKFGH
-673 QVFFGLGGIFI
+673 QIFFGLGGIFI
-684 EVLKDVESVLVPTN
+684 EVLKDVQSALAPITADEA
-698 KEEVLKKL
+698 KEMLKQ
-706 KNLKGYKILEG
+706 LKGYKILQG

-722 GVNLDLYADQI
+722 GVNLDLYADQ
-733 VRVSALVQAAPEI
+733 VARVSALVQAAPEI

-767 IRLEK
+767 IRIEK

>member
-1 MIAKEL
+1 MIAREL

-14 ICGVSSDVHK
+14 VCGASSDIHK

-31 NLLESPFKGQV
+31 NLLESPFRGPV

-48 ETEVQGVKCYAKV
+48 ETMVQGVNCYASV
-61 DDLPQVDCAILCI
+61 NELPQVECAILCI
-74 AAKFCT
+74 AAKFCA
-80 QTVDVLAKEKGTKGF
+80 QTVDVLAKEKGCKGF

-101 FSEENA
+101 FSEENH
-107 EGAAIEKHI
+107 EGALIEKHI

-130 NCTGFLNTNYAGC
+130 NCTGFLNVNYAGC

-151 DPKGVDFIT
+151 DPHGVDFIT

-173 MSNGLKF
+173 ISNGLKF

-204 FDPERSSRVIMLY
+204 FDPVNSSRVIMLY

-232 SLINKGC
+232 NLINKGC

-245 SGGSVAGSR
+245 SGGSAAGSR

-278 IVRCQNRQELTT
+278 IVRCHNRQELTT
-290 VCAVFMYPELKGNRC
+290 VCGVFMYPEIKGKRC
-305 AVVTHAGGP
+305 AVITHAGGP

-325 GMEVP
+325 GLEVP
-330 SLKEHPK
+330 PLKDHP
-337 APELLSKLFAGSSV
+337 ASPALLAKLFGGSSV

-362 AEQLGYILD
+362 AEQLGYIID
-371 AVENDFDEIDF
+371 TVENEYTDIDF

-403 QKMRT
+403 EKMKT

-416 LPSIINVKEEIED
+416 LPSIINVKDEIED

-434 NINFPEECVLG
+434 RINFPEECVLG
-445 NAICKIYN
+445 NAICKVYN
-453 TPKPKTGI
+453 TPKPQPEH
-461 VESLPIDKLIISP
+461 VDLPK
-474 ANEPANE
+474 
-481 PDKDAVAAVAESIRQ
+481 
-496 WGMLSP
+496 
-502 ITVSPKDGNY
+502 
-512 RVVAGAK
+512 
-519 RVRAAALAGMK
+519 
-530 EIMAYIQEDAAV
+530 
-542 SDQPDI
+542 I
-548 DVVRIRKTVERCKD
+548 DVARIRKTIDRCKS
-562 GYMEIA
+562 GYLEIA

-586 VSNKED
+586 VSKKED

-635 REFDRLIVIPE
+635 KEFDRLIVIPE

-663 GAIRDPKFGH
+663 GAIKDAKFGH
-673 QVFFGLGGIFI
+673 QIFFGLGGIFI
-684 EVLKDVESVLVPTN
+684 EVLKDVQSALAPITADEA
-698 KEEVLKKL
+698 KDMLKQ
-706 KNLKGYKILEG
+706 LKGYKILQG

-722 GVNLDLYADQI
+722 GVNLDLYADQ
-733 VRVSALVQAAPEI
+733 VARVSALVQAAPEI

-767 IRLEK
+767 IRIEK

>member
-1 MIAKEL
+1 MINPKL
-7 LNPKSIV
+7 LNPQSIV
-14 ICGVSSDVHK
+14 VCGASSDIHK
-24 PGGKALK
+24 PGGKSLK
-31 NLLESPFKGQV
+31 NLLESPFKGQI

-74 AAKFCT
+74 AAKFCA
-80 QTVDVLAKEKGTKGF
+80 QTVDVLAKEKGCKGF

-101 FSEENA
+101 FSEESH
-107 EGAAIEKHI
+107 EGAEIEKHI

-130 NCTGFLNTNYAGC
+130 NCTGFLNVNYAGC

-151 DPKGVDFIT
+151 DPHGVDFIT

-173 MSNGLKF
+173 ISNGLKF

-204 FDPERSSRVIMLY
+204 FDPEKSSRVIMLY
-217 MEKIGDPQRLLKHSR
+217 MEKIGDPMRLLKHSR
-232 SLINKGC
+232 NLINKGC

-245 SGGSVAGSR
+245 SGGSAAGSR

-265 NDAAVDALFRKAG
+265 NDAAVDALFQKAG
-278 IVRCQNRQELTT
+278 IVRCHNRQELTT
-290 VCAVFMYPELKGNRC
+290 VCAVFMHPEIKGKRC
-305 AVVTHAGGP
+305 AVITHAGGP

-330 SLKEHPK
+330 SLKDHP
-337 APELLSKLFAGSSV
+337 ASPALLAKLFGGSSV

-362 AEQLGYILD
+362 AEQLGYIID
-371 AVENDFDEIDF
+371 TVENEYDEIDF

-403 QKMRT
+403 EKMKT

-416 LPSIINVKEEIED
+416 LPSIINVKDEIND

-434 NINFPEECVLG
+434 RINFPEECVLG
-445 NAICKIYN
+445 NAICKVYN
-453 TPKPKTGI
+453 TPKPQPEH
-461 VESLPIDKLIISP
+461 VELP
-474 ANEPANE
+474 
-481 PDKDAVAAVAESIRQ
+481 Q
-496 WGMLSP
+496 
-502 ITVSPKDGNY
+502 
-512 RVVAGAK
+512 
-519 RVRAAALAGMK
+519 
-530 EIMAYIQEDAAV
+530 
-542 SDQPDI
+542 I
-548 DVVRIRKTVERCKD
+548 DVARIRATVDRCKD

-586 VSNKED
+586 VSQKED

-621 GGVTLGVKD
+621 GGVTLNVKD
-630 LDTVA
+630 LDTVSK
-635 REFDRLIVIPE
+635 EFDRLMAIKD

-684 EVLKDVESVLVPTN
+684 EVLKDVQSALAPITASEA
-698 KEEVLKKL
+698 KEMLKQ
-706 KNLKGYKILEG
+706 LKGYKILQG

-722 GVNLDLYADQI
+722 GVNLDLYADQ
-733 VRVSALVQAAPEI
+733 VARVSALVQAAPEI

>member
-14 ICGVSSDVHK
+14 ICGASSDIHK
-24 PGGKALK
+24 PGGKSLK
-31 NLLESPFKGQV
+31 NLMESPFKGQI

-61 DDLPQVDCAILCI
+61 DDLPQVDCALLCI
-74 AAKFCT
+74 AAKFCA
-80 QTVDVLAKEKGTKGF
+80 QTVDVLAKEKGCKGF

-101 FSEENA
+101 FSEESH
-107 EGAAIEKHI
+107 EGAEIEKHI

-130 NCTGFLNTNYAGC
+130 NCTGFLNVNYAGC
-143 FDTPIPTL
+143 FDTPIPPL
-151 DPKGVDFIT
+151 NPKGVDFIT

-173 MSNGLKF
+173 MSNGLQF

-204 FDPERSSRVIMLY
+204 FDPEKSSHVIMLY

-245 SGGSVAGSR
+245 SGNSAAGSR

-265 NDAAVDALFRKAG
+265 SDAAVDALFRKAG

-290 VCAVFMYPELKGNRC
+290 VCAVFMHPELKGKRC

-325 GMEVP
+325 GIEVP

-337 APELLSKLFAGSSV
+337 APELLSKLFGGSSV

-403 QKMRT
+403 EKMKT

-416 LPSIINVKEEIED
+416 LPSIINVKDEIND

-434 NINFPEECVLG
+434 RINFPEECVLG
-445 NAICKIYN
+445 NAICKVYN
-453 TPKPKTGI
+453 TPKPQPEH
-461 VESLPIDKLIISP
+461 VELP
-474 ANEPANE
+474 
-481 PDKDAVAAVAESIRQ
+481 Q
-496 WGMLSP
+496 
-502 ITVSPKDGNY
+502 
-512 RVVAGAK
+512 
-519 RVRAAALAGMK
+519 
-530 EIMAYIQEDAAV
+530 
-542 SDQPDI
+542 I
-548 DVVRIRKTVERCKD
+548 DVARIRKTIDRCKS
-562 GYMEIA
+562 GYLEIA

-586 VSNKED
+586 VSKKED

-635 REFDRLIVIPE
+635 KEFDRLIVIPE

-654 MLDGTDVYI
+654 MLDGLDVYI
-663 GAIRDPKFGH
+663 GAIKDAKFGH
-673 QVFFGLGGIFI
+673 QIFFGLGGIFI
-684 EVLKDVESVLVPTN
+684 EVLKDVQSALAPITADEA
-698 KEEVLKKL
+698 KEMLKQ
-706 KNLKGYKILEG
+706 LKGYKILQG

-722 GVNLDLYADQI
+722 GVNIDLYADQ
-733 VRVSALVQAAPEI
+733 VARVSALVQAAPEI

-767 IRLEK
+767 IRIEK

>member
-7 LNPKSIV
+7 LNPRSIV
-14 ICGVSSDVHK
+14 VCGASSDIHK
-24 PGGKALK
+24 PGGKSLK

-74 AAKFCT
+74 AAKFCA
-80 QTVDVLAKEKGTKGF
+80 QTVDVLAKEKGCKGF
-95 IIISAG
+95 IIVSAG
-101 FSEENA
+101 FSEESH
-107 EGAAIEKHI
+107 EGAEIEKHI

-130 NCTGFLNTNYAGC
+130 NCTGFLNVNYAGC
-143 FDTPIPTL
+143 FDTPIPPL

-204 FDPERSSRVIMLY
+204 FDPEKSSHVIMLY

-245 SGGSVAGSR
+245 SGGSAAGSR

-278 IVRCQNRQELTT
+278 IVRCHNRQELTT
-290 VCAVFMYPELKGNRC
+290 VCGVFMHPELKGKRC
-305 AVVTHAGGP
+305 AVITHAGGP

-330 SLKEHPK
+330 SLKDHP
-337 APELLSKLFAGSSV
+337 ASPALLAKLYGGSSV

-362 AEQLGYILD
+362 AEQLGYIID
-371 AVENDFDEIDF
+371 TVENEYDEIDF

-403 QKMRT
+403 EKMKT

-434 NINFPEECVLG
+434 RINFPEECVLG
-445 NAICKIYN
+445 NAICKVYN
-453 TPKPKTGI
+453 TPKPQPEH
-461 VESLPIDKLIISP
+461 VELPQVD
-474 ANEPANE
+474 
-481 PDKDAVAAVAESIRQ
+481 VA
-496 WGMLSP
+496 
-502 ITVSPKDGNY
+502 
-512 RVVAGAK
+512 
-519 RVRAAALAGMK
+519 
-530 EIMAYIQEDAAV
+530 
-542 SDQPDI
+542 
-548 DVVRIRKTVERCKD
+548 RIRRTIDRCKD
-562 GYMEIA
+562 GYLEIA

-586 VSNKED
+586 VSKKED

-635 REFDRLIVIPE
+635 KEFDRLIVIPE

-663 GAIRDPKFGH
+663 GAIKDAKFGH
-673 QVFFGLGGIFI
+673 QIFFGLGGIFI
-684 EVLKDVESVLVPTN
+684 EVLKDVQSALAPITADEA
-698 KEEVLKKL
+698 KEMLKQ
-706 KNLKGYKILEG
+706 LKGYKILQG

-722 GVNLDLYADQI
+722 GVNLDLYADQ
-733 VRVSALVQAAPEI
+733 VARVSALVQAAPEI

-767 IRLEK
+767 IRIEK

>member
-1 MIAKEL
+1 MINPKL
-7 LNPKSIV
+7 LNPQSIV
-14 ICGVSSDVHK
+14 VCGASSDIHK

-31 NLLESPFKGQV
+31 NLLESAFKGQV

-74 AAKFCT
+74 AAKFCA
-80 QTVDVLAKEKGTKGF
+80 QTVDVLTQQKGTKGF

-101 FSEENA
+101 FSEENE

-116 VDTINSVGGSLIGP
+116 VDAINAVGGSLIGP
-130 NCTGFLNTNYAGC
+130 NCTGFLNTNYSGC
-143 FDTPIPTL
+143 FDTPIPKL

-191 LGIEDVLEHLDET
+191 LGIEDVLEHLDES
-204 FDPERSSRVIMLY
+204 FDPEKSSHVIMLY
-217 MEKIGDPQRLLKHSR
+217 MEKIGDPMRLLKHSR

-245 SGGSVAGSR
+245 SGGSAAGSR

-265 NDAAVDALFRKAG
+265 NDAAVDALFQKAG

-290 VCAVFMYPELKGNRC
+290 VCGVFMHPELKGKRC
-305 AVVTHAGGP
+305 AVITHAGGP

-330 SLKEHPK
+330 PLKDHP
-337 APELLSKLFAGSSV
+337 ASPALLAKLFGGSSV

-362 AEQLGYILD
+362 AEQLGYIID
-371 AVENDFDEIDF
+371 TVENEYDEIDF

-403 QKMRT
+403 EKMKT

-416 LPSIINVKEEIED
+416 LPSIINVKDEIND

-434 NINFPEECVLG
+434 HINFPEECVLG
-445 NAICKIYN
+445 NALVKVYN
-453 TPKPKTGI
+453 TPKPQPEH
-461 VESLPIDKLIISP
+461 VELPQVD
-474 ANEPANE
+474 
-481 PDKDAVAAVAESIRQ
+481 VA
-496 WGMLSP
+496 
-502 ITVSPKDGNY
+502 
-512 RVVAGAK
+512 
-519 RVRAAALAGMK
+519 
-530 EIMAYIQEDAAV
+530 
-542 SDQPDI
+542 
-548 DVVRIRKTVERCKD
+548 RIRATVDRCKD

-586 VSNKED
+586 VSKKED

-635 REFDRLIVIPE
+635 KEFDRLIVIPE

-673 QVFFGLGGIFI
+673 QIFFGLGGIFI
-684 EVLKDVESVLVPTN
+684 EVLKDVQSALAPITAAEA
-698 KEEVLKKL
+698 KEMLTKL
-706 KNLKGYKILEG
+706 RGYKILQG

-722 GVNLDLYADQI
+722 PVNLDLYADQI
-733 VRVSALVQAAPEI
+733 ARVSALVQAAPEI